1 MIAKLK
7 GLIDSV
13 RETSL
18 IIDVQG
24 VGYLVSCSRKTIAQ
38 MPEPGLATTLYI
50 ETVLRQDMLQ
60 LFGFADMA
68 EKEWFNL
75 LTTVQGVG
83 MKVALAILSVLSP
96 PELHQALTNQDKAMF
111 ARADGVGPKLAA
123 RITNELK
130 DKRPIGFVMGTLHI
144 LPHRTLPA
152 QEEAISAL
160 TNLGYRRQE
169 AVDAVAQ
176 ACQNQD
182 VIPPVEDLIR
192 IGLSKLARA

>member
-7 GLIDSV
+7 GLVDGTN
-13 RETSL
+13 ENTA

-24 VGYLVSCSRKTIAQ
+24 VCYLVSCSRKTLAQ
-38 MPEPGLATTLYI
+38 LPEPGLATTLYI
-50 ETVLRQDMLQ
+50 ETVLRQDSLQ
-60 LFGFADMA
+60 LFGFADQE

-83 MKVALAILSVLSP
+83 MKVALSILSVLGP
-96 PELHQALTNQDKAMF
+96 QELQHALATQDKGMF
-111 ARADGVGPKLAA
+111 SRADGVGPKLAA

-130 DKRPIGFVMGTLHI
+130 DKLPTGFVGATLHV
-144 LPHRTLPA
+144 LPQRTVPA

-169 AVDAVAQ
+169 ALEAVAQ
-176 ACQNQD
+176 ACHNQE
-182 VIPPVEDLIR
+182 ITPSVEDLIR

>member
-13 RETSL
+13 ADTS
-18 IIDVQG
+18 IVIDVQG

-38 MPEPGLATTLYI
+38 LPEPGQAATLYI

-60 LFGFADMA
+60 LFG
-68 EKEWFNL
+68 

-83 MKVALAILSVLSP
+83 MKVGLAILSALSP
-96 PELHQALTNQDKAMF
+96 NELGQALTNQDKAMF
-111 ARADGVGPKLAA
+111 TRADGVGPKLAA

-130 DKRPIGFVMGTLHI
+130 DKRPSSFLAGNIHV
-144 LPHRTLPA
+144 LPQRELPA

-160 TNLGYRRQE
+160 VNLGYRRQE
-169 AVDAVAQ
+169 AVEAVRQ
-176 ACQNQD
+176 ACHNQD
-182 VIPPVEDLIR
+182 GMPTVEDLIR
-192 IGLSKLARA
+192 IGLNKLARA